1 MPVVIGIWFAFAGG
15 VALLA
20 GVTAMRRAD
29 RLRLRGVAAWATVV
43 PGYTGKSG
51 DFGNEPDRTLIRF
64 PLADGRQMELTCP
77 VSVRKDRRLIPGE
90 KVRVWY
96 DRSDPGE
103 VLISGFERHYAD
115 WAFAITGILLI
126 LAGTGIARFGH

>member
-1 MPVVIGIWFAFAGG
+1 MSIVIGVWFALAGG

-43 PGYTGKSG
+43 GRAGKSG
-51 DFGNEPDRTLIRF
+51 DWGSEPDRTLLRF
-64 PLADGRQMELTCP
+64 PLADGRQMELACP
-77 VSVRKDRRLIPGE
+77 VPVRKDRRLIPGE

-96 DRSDPGE
+96 DRMDPGE
-103 VLISGFERHYAD
+103 VLVSGFDKHKVD
-115 WAFAITGILLI
+115 WAFAITGALLI
-126 LAGTGIARFGH
+126 LVGTGIARFGH